1 LLSHGSVFHDTQ
13 VRISK
18 KSGAIMPKPEFKRA
32 RPKNIVAGPLDT
44 RAEDVLEVTYE
55 PVIGP
60 PFSSSRVVEPLA

>member
-1 LLSHGSVFHDTQ
+1 
-13 VRISK
+13 
-18 KSGAIMPKPEFKRA
+18 MPKPEFKRA

-60 PFSSSRVVEPLA
+60 PFSSSRVAEPLA